1 MLKRVEFVNRN
12 VAAYRSVL
20 SSPQEGGKEYQL
32 MLIDPQTLI
41 IIILV
46 CLFVGLLLGI
56 NLMRPRGR
64 YPRDHYWE

>member
-20 SSPQEGGKEYQL
+20 SSPKEGGKEYQL

-56 NLMRPRGR
+56 NLMRPRGH
-64 YPRDHYWE
+64 YPRDRYWE